1 MADEL
6 MTTRELQDFL
16 RVDRTTI
23 YNMLSEGRLPGFKV
37 GGQWRFSRREIEIW
51 LGEQQADVETAPV
64 PPSPDALPLNYVQSI
79 QDIFA
84 EAMGVGSLVTQLDGI
99 PMTEISNS
107 CDFCDLILGTPQG
120 FSRCSASWETLAS
133 QKERKPRLLRCHA
146 GLLYARSRIELEHE
160 FVAMVFAGQIVV
172 ENDLAV
178 ARNGVRELAE
188 ACGIEPAELHNGLS
202 SVPSLS
208 TRRAQQ
214 LVTLLGRMGETLS
227 GVGRERLLLLRKLHH
242 IAEITATI

>member
-1 MADEL
+1 MVDEL

-51 LGEQQADVETAPV
+51 LGEQQAETENTSV
-64 PPSPDALPLNYVQSI
+64 HPSPDALPLNYVQSI
-79 QDIFA
+79 QAIFA
-84 EAMGVGSLVTQLDGI
+84 EAMQVGSLVTQLDGV
-99 PMTEISNS
+99 PVTRISNS
-107 CDFCDLILGTPQG
+107 CDFCQLILSTAQG
-120 FSRCSASWETLAS
+120 FSRCSACWKTLAS

-178 ARNGVRELAE
+178 ARNGVRQLAE
-188 ACGIEPAELHNGLS
+188 ACEIEPAKLENALS

-208 TRRAQQ
+208 TGRAEQ
-214 LVTLLGRMGETLS
+214 LVTLLGQMGETLS
-227 GVGRERLLLLRKLHH
+227 GIARERLLLLRKLRH
-242 IAEITATI
+242 IAEVTATI